1 MNSKQVIQMENDH
14 MLATYARLPIV
25 ITTGKGCKVYDPEGK
40 SYLDFVAGI
49 AVNLLGYGYQP
60 LLDAIVAQTQELIH
74 ASNLYYTIPQTQLA
88 KDLTLIS
95 GFSRVFFNNSGAE
108 ANEVALKMA
117 RFYGRRKYGNR
128 YKFITFSKSFHGRTF
143 LTLMATGQEKF
154 HHDLEPLIS
163 GVSYAE
169 LNQIDSVMKV
179 IDDET
184 CGIIL
189 EPIQGEGGIYCSES
203 SFLHQIRSICEE
215 RDIILIFDEVQ
226 CGMGRTGKFFAY
238 ETYGVKPDIVTL
250 AKGLGGGLP
259 IGAVLVNE
267 KIVSITQKGDQGS
280 TFGGNPVCTRAA
292 QVIVNTIAQPDFL
305 KNVVEKGKYLQ
316 QQLLETQQK
325 FSDLIQEVR
334 GVGLMWGMEIP
345 GKAKLI
351 VEKMLT
357 KGVIVNAANDNVLR
371 LLPPL
376 IVSKGEIDEM
386 IKSLNEVLLDIYA
399 SISSEVKK

>member
-60 LLDAIVAQTQELIH
+60 LLDAIISQTQELIH

-292 QVIVNTIAQPDFL
+292 QVIVNTIAQHDFL
-305 KNVVEKGKYLQ
+305 KNVFEKGKYLQ

>member
-74 ASNLYYTIPQTQLA
+74 SSNLYYTIPQTQLA

-143 LTLMATGQEKF
+143 LTLTATGQEKF

-267 KIVSITQKGDQGS
+267 KIVNITQKGDQGS

-305 KNVVEKGKYLQ
+305 KNVFEKGKYLQ

-357 KGVIVNAANDNVLR
+357 KGVIVNAANNNVLR

>member
-292 QVIVNTIAQPDFL
+292 QVIVNTIAQHDFL
-305 KNVVEKGKYLQ
+305 KNVFEKGKYLQ

>member
-154 HHDLEPLIS
+154 HHNLEPLIS

-267 KIVSITQKGDQGS
+267 KIVNITQKGDQGS

-305 KNVVEKGKYLQ
+305 KNVFEKGKYLQ

>member
-1 MNSKQVIQMENDH
+1 
-14 MLATYARLPIV
+14 
-25 ITTGKGCKVYDPEGK
+25 
-40 SYLDFVAGI
+40 
-49 AVNLLGYGYQP
+49 
-60 LLDAIVAQTQELIH
+60 
-74 ASNLYYTIPQTQLA
+74 
-88 KDLTLIS
+88 LTLIS

-143 LTLMATGQEKF
+143 LTLTTTGQEKF

-267 KIVSITQKGDQGS
+267 KIVNITQKGDQGS

-325 FSDLIQEVR
+325 FSDLIQDVR

>member
-1 MNSKQVIQMENDH
+1 M
-14 MLATYARLPIV
+14 
-25 ITTGKGCKVYDPEGK
+25 
-40 SYLDFVAGI
+40 
-49 AVNLLGYGYQP
+49 
-60 LLDAIVAQTQELIH
+60 
-74 ASNLYYTIPQTQLA
+74 
-88 KDLTLIS
+88 
-95 GFSRVFFNNSGAE
+95 
-108 ANEVALKMA
+108 
-117 RFYGRRKYGNR
+117 
-128 YKFITFSKSFHGRTF
+128 
-143 LTLMATGQEKF
+143 
-154 HHDLEPLIS
+154 
-163 GVSYAE
+163 
-169 LNQIDSVMKV
+169 
-179 IDDET
+179 
-184 CGIIL
+184 
-189 EPIQGEGGIYCSES
+189 
-203 SFLHQIRSICEE
+203 
-215 RDIILIFDEVQ
+215 
-226 CGMGRTGKFFAY
+226 
-238 ETYGVKPDIVTL
+238 

-305 KNVVEKGKYLQ
+305 KNVFEKGKYLQ

-399 SISSEVKK
+399 SLSSEVKK

>member
-143 LTLMATGQEKF
+143 LTLTATGQEKF

-305 KNVVEKGKYLQ
+305 KNVFEKGKYLQ

-399 SISSEVKK
+399 SLSSEVKK

>member
-143 LTLMATGQEKF
+143 LTVTATGQEKF

-305 KNVVEKGKYLQ
+305 KNVFEKGKYLQ

>member
-143 LTLMATGQEKF
+143 LTLTATGQEKF

-267 KIVSITQKGDQGS
+267 KIVNITQKGDQGS

-305 KNVVEKGKYLQ
+305 KNVFEKGKYLQ

>member
-60 LLDAIVAQTQELIH
+60 LLDAIVEQTQELIH

-95 GFSRVFFNNSGAE
+95 GFNRVFFNNSGAE

-143 LTLMATGQEKF
+143 LTLTATGQEKF

-238 ETYGVKPDIVTL
+238 ETYGVKPDIITL

-267 KIVSITQKGDQGS
+267 KIVNITQKGDQGS

>member
-25 ITTGKGCKVYDPEGK
+25 IKTGKGCKVYDPEGK

-143 LTLMATGQEKF
+143 LTVTATGQEKF

-305 KNVVEKGKYLQ
+305 KNVFEKGKYLQ